1 MRNENKK
8 QKADLI
14 IANGTLLTLAS
25 GSVPIQNG
33 AVAIS
38 GGRIAALGT
47 TPEIRKS
54 FVASKSINA
63 LGGLIMPGLVNAHTH
78 AAMTCYRGLAD
89 DLPLMEWLNQF
100 VFPAE
105 AKSDG
110 DQVYWSTL
118 LACAEMIRSGTTT
131 FCDMY
136 LFEDRVAQAAKEA
149 RIRAV
154 VGEVLYD
161 FPSPH
166 YGPIEKGLE
175 FTESLIKHWQK
186 DPLVTIAIEPHALY
200 TCSPDLLKKC
210 RSLADRYGAS
220 LITHLSENQGE
231 VEEVM
236 KKYGRRPVDHLENL
250 GLLSSP
256 LIACHC
262 VWLTEE
268 EMDLL
273 ARRKVRVVHNPES
286 NMKLASGV
294 APVPDLLARGVTVG
308 LGTDGCASNNNLDL
322 FQEMDSAAKL
332 HKVHRLDPTVM
343 PSQTVLEMATLGGAR
358 VLGMEKEIGSL
369 EAGKKADVIVLD
381 LNRPHLQPVYNLTSH
396 LVYSATGA
404 DVRDVI
410 IDGKVVME
418 NRKILTLDEEEVLDK
433 AREWGKRIFPKL
445 PGSPGE
451 GLEFAKRFCPGP

>member
-1 MRNENKK
+1 MNPQLGMGNRK
-8 QKADLI
+8 QKQKVDLI
-14 IANGTLLTLAS
+14 LSNGALLTMAQGS
-25 GSVPIQNG
+25 GAIPDG

-38 GGRIAALGT
+38 KDRIAALGKAS
-47 TPEIRKS
+47 EIENS
-54 FVASKSINA
+54 FEAIKTIDA
-63 LGGLIMPGLVNAHTH
+63 RGGLIMPGLVNAHTH

-89 DLPLMEWLNQF
+89 DLPLMEWLTNYM
-100 VFPAE
+100 FPAE
-105 AKSDG
+105 TRSDA

-118 LACAEMIRSGTTT
+118 LACAEMIHSGTTT

-136 LFEDRVAQAAKEA
+136 LFEDRVAQAVKQAGM
-149 RIRAV
+149 RAV

-166 YGPIEKGLE
+166 YGSIERGLE
-175 FTESLIKHWQK
+175 FTEFLIKLWQK
-186 DPLVTIAIEPHALY
+186 DPLITIAVEPHALY

-210 RSLADRYGAS
+210 RKLADRYGAP
-220 LITHLSENQGE
+220 LITHLCETQSENME
-231 VEEVM
+231 IL

-262 VWLTEE
+262 IWLTEE

-273 ARRKVRVVHNPES
+273 ARRRARVVHNVES

-294 APVPDLLARGVTVG
+294 APVPELLSRGVVVG

-322 FQEMDSAAKL
+322 FQEMDFVAKV
-332 HKVHRLDPTVM
+332 HKVQRLDPTVM
-343 PSQTVLEMATLGGAR
+343 PANVVLEMATLGGAK

-369 EAGKKADVIVLD
+369 EVGKKADVIILD
-381 LNRPHLQPVYNLTSH
+381 LNRPHLQPVYNLPSH

-410 IDGKVVME
+410 IDGKLVME
-418 NRKILTLDEEEVLDK
+418 NREFFTLDEE
-433 AREWGKRIFPKL
+433 RI
-445 PGSPGE
+445 
-451 GLEFAKRFCPGP
+451 LEKMQEIKGRILQRVKGNAGNA